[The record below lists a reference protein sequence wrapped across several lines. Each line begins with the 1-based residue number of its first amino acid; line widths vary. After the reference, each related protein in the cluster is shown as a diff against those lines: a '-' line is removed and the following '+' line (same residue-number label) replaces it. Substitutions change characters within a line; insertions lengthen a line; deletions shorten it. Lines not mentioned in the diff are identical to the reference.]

1 MNRTAIPRALLL
13 AGTCLTIAAS
23 RLKAQNETP
32 EQVAR
37 NLWDAVQAQDWGR
50 AAGLMHPLALRQL
63 RDVLNPLILLDGIA
77 ADSARQTLF
86 GSVSRDV
93 ARAASDSAVYT
104 NLMRFSSSVKAP
116 LPGAMEPTHYQYLGT
131 LREGAD
137 TAHVVGRVSL
147 MMQGR
152 PAGWIQVTSLMR
164 SGSTWRG
171 LLEPNWSQLAWA
183 LRGAMER
190 RN

>member
-1 MNRTAIPRALLL
+1 MNHTTIPRALLL
-13 AGTCLTIAAS
+13 AGTCLTFAAAAV
-23 RLKAQNETP
+23 RAQNETP

-37 NLWDAVQAQDWGR
+37 HLWDAVQAQDWGR

-63 RDVLNPLILLDGIA
+63 REVLNPLILLDGVE

-93 ARAASDSAVYT
+93 AQAASDSAVYA
-104 NLMRFSSSVKAP
+104 NLMRFGSSVKAA

-147 MMQGR
+147 ILEGR

-171 LLEPNWSQLAWA
+171 LLEPNWSQMAWA
-183 LRGAMER
+183 LRGAMEG